1 MKTFVLSGGGN
12 LLRALWP
19 SVSLVTRLGL
29 GLAAVGVLADVIH
42 HVFTHD
48 LHAVEALN
56 IGAIGHILTL
66 AGMVL
71 AMSGVIGA
79 AAASRRRHPR
89 QKGERNA
96 ARCCSAAPR

>member
-1 MKTFVLSGGGN
+1 MM
-12 LLRALWP
+12 LRALWP
-19 SVSLVTRLGL
+19 SISTVARF
-29 GLAAVGVLADVIH
+29 GLALAGVGVLTDVIH

-48 LHAVEALN
+48 LHAAESLN
-56 IGAIGHILTL
+56 IGAIGHVLTL

-79 AAASRRRHPR
+79 AIASRQRHAR

-96 ARCCSAAPR
+96 ARCSSAATR